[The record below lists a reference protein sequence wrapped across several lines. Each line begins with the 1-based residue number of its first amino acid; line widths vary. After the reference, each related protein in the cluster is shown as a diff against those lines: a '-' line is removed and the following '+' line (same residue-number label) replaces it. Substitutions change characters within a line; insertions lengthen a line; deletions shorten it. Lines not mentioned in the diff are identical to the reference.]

1 MFDDMPNPYED
12 LYIWDS
18 LEKRGFPIGSAV
30 QCIHLNAPGVREVI
44 VNGDPEAIQTL
55 MNSEGRELSE
65 TMVEV
70 LKTFVGIMFKVYAD
84 QPDEK
89 RMEILEYIKGLAGQ

>member
-18 LEKRGFPIGSAV
+18 LEKRGFPLNQAI
-30 QCIHLNAPGVREVI
+30 QCIHLNAAGVREVI
-44 VNGDPEAIQTL
+44 VEGDVDKIQKL
-55 MNSEGRELSE
+55 LDLEGQLLNDA
-65 TMVEV
+65 MVEV

-84 QPDEK
+84 QPEDK
-89 RMEILEYIKGLAGQ
+89 KTEILKYIRSLAGE